1 MSAKDP
7 ELTVGSA
14 GIGAFDGQPASTHS
28 VEVMKEESIDLGGHR
43 SRMLTPDMVSEA
55 THIFGMTRSHRD
67 AVQSFYPTAAE
78 KTFVLRE
85 FLVDMD
91 TTFDLDVPDPIG
103 MDREAYARTRNL
115 IKEAMPSIYDFIKG
129 ISTETPLT

>member
-1 MSAKDP
+1 MSEID
-7 ELTVGSA
+7 ELA
-14 GIGAFDGQPASTHS
+14 
-28 VEVMKEESIDLGGHR
+28 L
-43 SRMLTPDMVSEA
+43 
-55 THIFGMTRSHRD
+55 
-67 AVQSFYPTAAE
+67 
-78 KTFVLRE
+78 VLRE